1 MSSNP
6 VKEVVNNGNKKKGEV
21 ESRNNFPI
29 HELIETAVRAHF
41 RIVRYTMT
49 KFENRVLI
57 GKENIA
63 HCLLIIFLNQ
73 VSEREEATSDTDFK
87 ESGSKTME
95 LVEMSKTQN
104 CLISGDVNATFY
116 DEKYFLTKLQI
127 C

>member
-49 KFENRVLI
+49 KFENKLSSHWKRKYSTLLTD
-57 GKENIA
+57 NI
-63 HCLLIIFLNQ
+63 
-73 VSEREEATSDTDFK
+73 SES
-87 ESGSKTME
+87 S
-95 LVEMSKTQN
+95 L
-104 CLISGDVNATFY
+104 
-116 DEKYFLTKLQI
+116 
-127 C
+127 